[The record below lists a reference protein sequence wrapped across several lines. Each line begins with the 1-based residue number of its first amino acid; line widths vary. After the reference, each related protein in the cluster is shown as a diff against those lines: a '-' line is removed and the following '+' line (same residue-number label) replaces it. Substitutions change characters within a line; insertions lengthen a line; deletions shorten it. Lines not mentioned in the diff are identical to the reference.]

1 MHFNWNF
8 DNEQAQISKA
18 RKVRKSPFSNF
29 RRFWWKCDRT
39 VVSYHNSQNSEN
51 RKAFQFTTSIYID
64 KVLYSIK
71 INNYKQLI
79 SISNSLESN
88 IKTKTKLCANK
99 MTMAWRDTVAF
110 KMRTCIYKIRKLF
123 SRANYFCI
131 WNGRRKFDSIYT
143 VYHLFIYDLRV
154 SPQSYSSI
162 NTRIVIIKVWN
173 FSRNVLI
180 HNYQ

>member
-1 MHFNWNF
+1 MCEKNMILQAFCAFSNAGLQDARRFIEICSFINLHFNWNF

-18 RKVRKSPFSNF
+18 RKSKKVALFKFQAVLVKVWPNS
-29 RRFWWKCDRT
+29 CQL
-39 VVSYHNSQNSEN
+39 SQNSEN

-99 MTMAWRDTVAF
+99 MTM
-110 KMRTCIYKIRKLF
+110 
-123 SRANYFCI
+123 
-131 WNGRRKFDSIYT
+131 
-143 VYHLFIYDLRV
+143 
-154 SPQSYSSI
+154 
-162 NTRIVIIKVWN
+162 TRHCGV
-173 FSRNVLI
+173 
-180 HNYQ
+180 